1 MMTNKSLIYVVLA
14 VTVGYMLVSA
24 VPHQV
29 SMYMSPQQTLK
40 SEAQLESMPST
51 EDGVLSSQE
60 LTPDISGGGS
70 ERIRDIS
77 FLEMTKLPELMIWWT
92 LDILVALTI
101 YWVAKRKLV

>member
-1 MMTNKSLIYVVLA
+1 MTNKSLIYVVLA

-29 SMYMSPQQTLK
+29 SMYMSPQQMLK
-40 SEAQLESMPST
+40 SDDQLESTPST

-60 LTPDISGGGS
+60 LTPNISGGGS
-70 ERIRDIS
+70 ERIRDTS